1 MISDDQKSG
10 LLRTRTVILAVLTL
24 ALFATPAAASNLS
37 LCIKA
42 SDKAAAARYE
52 AAKAVCK
59 TETAT
64 NARQLSKGAL
74 AAANKSC
81 LQKAQTAKTRESASG
96 SAACKR
102 LHPVGSSSGNNTAT
116 FCKLTKAWLA
126 AEEAGLASP
135 NFDLAWVH
143 STTDPLQAMF
153 EIAPAAVR
161 ADVAFIATSVYN
173 SRRNVVD
180 VQDAQ
185 RESEAK
191 YAEAFTR
198 LVGSV
203 DVGIASAE
211 FPARIRRLSEFTK
224 ANCGIDLET
233 TLKALQEKYLADT
246 PTEDLP

>member
-1 MISDDQKSG
+1 MPSHDEKSG
-10 LLRTRTVILAVLTL
+10 LLRTRTVTLVLVTLAV
-24 ALFATPAAASNLS
+24 FATPAAASNLS

-42 SDKAAAARYE
+42 SDKAAATRYAAAR
-52 AAKAVCK
+52 AACNA
-59 TETAT
+59 ETAA
-64 NARQLSKGAL
+64 NARQLPKRAL

-81 LQKAQTAKTRESASG
+81 LQKAQTAKSRESASG
-96 SAACKR
+96 STACKR
-102 LHPVGSSSGNNTAT
+102 LHPAGSSSANNTAT

-143 STTDPLQAMF
+143 ATTDPLLAMF
-153 EIAPAAVR
+153 EIAPASVR

-173 SRRNVVD
+173 SRSNAVD

-203 DVGIASAE
+203 DEGIASAG
-211 FPARIRRLSEFTK
+211 FPDRIRRLSEFTK
-224 ANCGIDLET
+224 ANCGIDLEA
-233 TLKALQEKYLADT
+233 TLKALQEKYLGADT
-246 PTEDLP
+246 PN